1 MDQTPVHHF
10 HNEDLLRIIPQQSSN
25 LIEVGC
31 SSGALAKEFK
41 IINPLCNYFGVDI
54 DPNYLTLANKYCDY
68 TADINIEHADKT
80 FFEDQKIRD
89 CWIFGD
95 CLEHLQDPWK
105 ILRKI
110 RDVIPTNG
118 CVVAC
123 IPNAQHW
130 SIQVKLS
137 VGDFRYEN
145 SGLMDKTHLRWFT
158 RQTIVELFSHTGFKI
173 VEGIPR
179 IFNEPNKEPF
189 IPLIGSLAQA
199 AGFDPATAINDSLPL
214 QYVVKAIP
222 I

>member
-1 MDQTPVHHF
+1 MDQTPEHHL
-10 HNEDLLRIIPQQSSN
+10 HNEDLLSIIPKQSQN

-31 SSGALAKEFK
+31 SSGALAREFK
-41 IINPLCNYFGVDI
+41 IINPLCNYYGIDI
-54 DPNYLTLANKYCDY
+54 NPSYAALANRYCDH
-68 TADINIEHADKT
+68 TAAMNIEHVEEM
-80 FFEDQKIRD
+80 FFEGQKTRD
-89 CWIFGD
+89 CWVFGD

-110 RDVIPTNG
+110 RGVIPTHG

-145 SGLMDKTHLRWFT
+145 SGLLDKTHLRWFT
-158 RQTIVELFSHTGFKI
+158 RQTIVELFADTGFKI

-189 IPLIGSLAQA
+189 IHLIGSLAQA
-199 AGFDPATAINDSLPL
+199 AGFDAATAINDSLPL